1 MPHNILIVDDD
12 TGILKLLKRYLGDTL
27 GYRVT
32 TAESGD
38 AAIAVAMKELFNLCI
53 LDVRMRGQSGTE
65 TYTRLKNMNPE
76 IEAIFFTGD
85 KEFENNL
92 DFLRFSLPKE
102 RVLSKPIEDLSHLT
116 RLIVSILGPPAP

>member
-1 MPHNILIVDDD
+1 M
-12 TGILKLLKRYLGDTL
+12 KLLKRYLGDTL

-38 AAIAVAMKELFNLCI
+38 AAIAVAMKESFNLCI

-65 TYTRLKNMNPE
+65 IYTRLKNMNPE

-102 RVLSKPIEDLSHLT
+102 RVLSKPIEDLSLLT